1 MIRSSV
7 IFTGVILAGF
17 LAVGVFV
24 SVHGQ
29 DSASSQASSHQA
41 SDKSEAAGNQVTI
54 DNFSFTPQTLTILA
68 GSTVTWTNKDDVP
81 HTVVETNNH
90 KFKSKALDTDETFS
104 FTFNEP
110 GTYEYFCSVHP
121 KMVAKVIVEQ
131 KQ

>member
-1 MIRSSV
+1 MNRSI
-7 IFTGVILAGF
+7 IFIIVILAGF
-17 LAVGVFV
+17 LTVGVLV
-24 SVHGQ
+24 SVRGQ
-29 DSASSQASSHQA
+29 NSASAQAGMSQA
-41 SDKSEAAGNQVTI
+41 SDKSEMAGNQVTI
-54 DNFSFTPQTLTILA
+54 DNFSFTPPALTIPA

>member
-1 MIRSSV
+1 MKRSSI
-7 IFTGVILAGF
+7 IFTGVILGGF
-17 LAVGVFV
+17 LAAGVFV

-29 DSASSQASSHQA
+29 DSTSSQASSHQA

-54 DNFSFTPQTLTILA
+54 DNFSFTPQTLTIPA

-81 HTVVETNNH
+81 HTVVATNQ

-104 FTFNEP
+104 FTFTDP